1 MHEERE
7 IPDEITEEEYESED
21 SSEEYKSRH
30 ELRKAYWEIALPYI
44 KEANKNADGTGP
56 FAKVSAGKNNYIDGF
71 FGMQIIHLYCKVNQ
85 QPQLCSAGLWIDCG
99 DETRNK
105 KAFDFLYAHREEIEA
120 HVSMPIVWNRKDEHR
135 ACSIDVVLPDSN
147 IWNKNDWPRM
157 AQFQAK
163 TTKELADYVVRAYEQ
178 TLKDM

>member
-1 MHEERE
+1 M
-7 IPDEITEEEYESED
+7 
-21 SSEEYKSRH
+21 
-30 ELRKAYWEIALPYI
+30 
-44 KEANKNADGTGP
+44 
-56 FAKVSAGKNNYIDGF
+56 
-71 FGMQIIHLYCKVNQ
+71 
-85 QPQLCSAGLWIDCG
+85 
-99 DETRNK
+99 
-105 KAFDFLYAHREEIEA
+105 YAHREEIEA

-163 TTKELADYVVRAYEQ
+163 TTKELADYVVRAYAQ